1 MGYPLAAGGGWHA
14 WTATD
19 GSLGGFV
26 TKYSPPAKSSTFS
39 FVTIRGAGHM
49 VPSTQPQYAYDL
61 ASTYIGGGE
70 L

>member
-1 MGYPLAAGGGWHA
+1 MGYPVSKG
-14 WTATD
+14 WTAWSASD

-26 TKYSPPAKSSTFS
+26 TKYAPAGATSTFS

-49 VPSTQPQYAYDL
+49 VPQTQPLYAYDFV
-61 ASTYIGGGE
+61 STYIGGGE